1 MRAVNLIPADQRA
14 GAGGMSGRSDGA
26 AYIVLGVLAGVVI
39 MALLYGSA
47 RHQITSKRN
56 EVASVTTQAQS
67 VEAQANRLASYTSFI
82 ALHDERVQDIS
93 NLVGTRFDWPH
104 VFHELGRVLP
114 TDVSL
119 SSVQGSIGAA
129 ASTTGTD
136 APTGAVASSSVSSS
150 TPPGSIPTLSL
161 SGCTITQSDVAVT
174 LARLRLIDGVSE
186 VHLSSSSKSGASAG
200 GSCGEN
206 TPTFSIQVTFEALPT
221 PASSGTA
228 AASPS
233 TAAASPSASTPTSTT
248 TPGAGS

>member
-14 GAGGMSGRSDGA
+14 GAGGMTGRSDGA
-26 AYIVLGVLAGVVI
+26 AYIVLAVLAGVVI

-47 RHQITSKRN
+47 RHQITTKRK
-56 EVASVTTQAQS
+56 EVASVTAQAQS

-119 SSVQGSIGAA
+119 NSVQGSIGAA
-129 ASTTGTD
+129 AATTSGTD
-136 APTGAVASSSVSSS
+136 IPTGAAASSAVTSA

-161 SGCTITQSDVAVT
+161 SGCTVTQSAVAVT

-186 VHLSSSSKSGASAG
+186 VHLNSSSKSGASGG

-206 TPTFSIQVTFEALPT
+206 TPTFSIQVTFNALPT
-221 PASSGTA
+221 PAAAGAS

-233 TAAASPSASTPTSTT
+233 TAAPAGTPTT